1 MYTFKGKIVV
11 LRDTVNTSVNLLV
24 REFVVQ
30 QQDKPTRQVRFICF
44 NELTSHAALQ
54 EQAEIS
60 LDFMPKSSLKNGM
73 YRTDLIL
80 IKINN

>member
-1 MYTFKGKIVV
+1 MYTFKGRIVV
-11 LRDTVNTSVNLLV
+11 LRDTVHTSANLLV

-30 QQDKPTRQVRFICF
+30 QQDKPTRQVRFVCF
-44 NELTSHAALQ
+44 NELTCHAALQ
-54 EQAEIS
+54 EHAEIS